1 MIKKWVLVAFGVALC
16 SPAFAD
22 GYGCGI
28 PAATVNA
35 IQTQLATVVTMNNG
49 GIFGVDGLFK
59 TST

>member
-22 GYGCGI
+22 DDGGGYSI

-35 IQTQLATVVTMNNG
+35 PS
-49 GIFGVDGLFK
+49 GL
-59 TST
+59 SCS